1 MLSFPFDP
9 ITRSHEVE
17 SIVMRGLARAYY
29 KFRYQAFYGGV
40 CTCDAVGCCLLCAY
54 CWNYQRN
61 ENPLSKA
68 DEHFMNPAKVA
79 DKLLDMYEKHTGSSM
94 RISGCEPFLG
104 VTSTQHIAEVLKIV
118 RSRGFNG
125 QFIFESNGIMI
136 GHNPELL
143 DLIKP
148 YKPYIRLCI
157 KADNP
162 ATFERITGAKG
173 IGYELQIKAAN
184 EIDARNI
191 PCDVA
196 IMPKFVDEGEIV
208 LVTPY
213 VDIETENLKY
223 YVGTKARLAAR
234 GIEYH

>member
-9 ITRSHEVE
+9 ISRSHEVE

-79 DKLLDMYEKHTGSSM
+79 DKLLDMYEKHSGSSM

-104 VTSTQHIAEVLKIV
+104 VNQRNTSQKFLK
-118 RSRGFNG
+118 
-125 QFIFESNGIMI
+125 
-136 GHNPELL
+136 
-143 DLIKP
+143 
-148 YKPYIRLCI
+148 
-157 KADNP
+157 
-162 ATFERITGAKG
+162 
-173 IGYELQIKAAN
+173 
-184 EIDARNI
+184 
-191 PCDVA
+191 
-196 IMPKFVDEGEIV
+196 
-208 LVTPY
+208 
-213 VDIETENLKY
+213 
-223 YVGTKARLAAR
+223 
-234 GIEYH
+234 